1 MDKVNHVT
9 TLLRR
14 RELAAALMLA
24 SGKRPP
30 RVTDGWWCG
39 SVPVEKAVGSTD
51 EPAADQLAAGT
62 IVVRGRGVATV
73 TATGPNSSI
82 GRLAA
87 LLDTGPQI
95 TPLQR
100 RLSSLSRILALI
112 AAILCI
118 SVAVIGL
125 LRGEPLQLMAVTAI
139 SLAVAT
145 VPESLPAVITLS
157 LAIGARRMAARH
169 AIVRRLPAVE
179 TLGSVSVIATDK
191 TGTITEGRMVVQQ
204 VWTPVGE
211 AAIGGTGY
219 RLDGDIVR
227 NGRVVRAED
236 APDLAALLRAAA
248 LCTDATVHFPDSAQ
262 PQGQNTGRS
271 NGGRVNRRR
280 REAGRPSRSAS

>member
-1 MDKVNHVT
+1 MT
-9 TLLRR
+9 G
-14 RELAAALMLA
+14 E
-24 SGKRPP
+24 
-30 RVTDGWWCG
+30 

-62 IVVRGRGVATV
+62 IVVRGRGVAPV

-139 SLAVAT
+139 SLAVAA

-179 TLGSVSVIATDK
+179 TLGSVSVIASDK
-191 TGTITEGRMVVQQ
+191 TGTITEGAWWCSRFGLLSGRQRS
-204 VWTPVGE
+204 
-211 AAIGGTGY
+211 AA
-219 RLDGDIVR
+219 
-227 NGRVVRAED
+227 RAI
-236 APDLAALLRAAA
+236 ALTATSSG
-248 LCTDATVHFPDSAQ
+248 TDASFEQRMLQIWQHSCGLPPSAPTQ
-262 PQGQNTGRS
+262 QSIFRIRRS
-271 NGGRVNRRR
+271 PRDKYW
-280 REAGRPSRSAS
+280 AIQWRPR